1 LVSEHFSRGNIVN
14 SEREPPLRVNGV
26 PSPVRSRRFVILRK
40 LAFATTPPQALLNL
54 THSGRGTLMRDIRS
68 DLEERANIIQ
78 EQLKAS
84 YAHFEKVVQQLQ
96 RERDTRVADLN
107 QTLVMIEKLMQFE
120 SGVMDNVVTLENPP
134 STQPSLVDRIRAV
147 NAG

>member
-1 LVSEHFSRGNIVN
+1 
-14 SEREPPLRVNGV
+14 
-26 PSPVRSRRFVILRK
+26 
-40 LAFATTPPQALLNL
+40 
-54 THSGRGTLMRDIRS
+54 MRDIRS

-107 QTLVMIEKLMQFE
+107 QTLVMIEKLTQFE
-120 SGVMDNVVTLENPP
+120 SGVIDNVVTLENLP
-134 STQPSLVDRIRAV
+134 STQPSLVDRIRAA

>member
-1 LVSEHFSRGNIVN
+1 
-14 SEREPPLRVNGV
+14 
-26 PSPVRSRRFVILRK
+26 
-40 LAFATTPPQALLNL
+40 
-54 THSGRGTLMRDIRS
+54 MRDIRG

-107 QTLVMIEKLMQFE
+107 QTLAMIDKLMQFE
-120 SGVMDNVVTLENPP
+120 SGVMDNVVTLENP
-134 STQPSLVDRIRAV
+134 SAQSSLVDRIRAV

>member
-1 LVSEHFSRGNIVN
+1 
-14 SEREPPLRVNGV
+14 
-26 PSPVRSRRFVILRK
+26 
-40 LAFATTPPQALLNL
+40 
-54 THSGRGTLMRDIRS
+54 MRDIRG

-84 YAHFEKVVQQLQ
+84 YAHFEKMVLQLQ
-96 RERDTRVADLN
+96 RERVARVADLN
-107 QTLVMIEKLMQFE
+107 QTLVMLEKLMQFE
-120 SGVMDNVVTLENPP
+120 SGVMDNVVTLENLP